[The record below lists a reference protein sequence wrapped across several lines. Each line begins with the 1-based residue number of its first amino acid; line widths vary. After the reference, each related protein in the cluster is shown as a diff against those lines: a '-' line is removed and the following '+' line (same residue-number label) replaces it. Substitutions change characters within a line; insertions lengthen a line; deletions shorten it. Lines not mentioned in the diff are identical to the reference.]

1 MNGKQLSQFFDKPN
15 KIDAAASALIKQA
28 VSDFPYAASLQVLY
42 MKSLQNQESY
52 QLPAQIK
59 RAAIAVSDRSILK
72 EFYDK
77 NSASSEAKIEFDLT
91 ALRAQ
96 KAPLQK
102 LDAPEKEVAA
112 KKQEQTLDS
121 EEKTGKQST
130 SKKLVK
136 EAPKAPVVEEQKSEK
151 QNAQSSA
158 PPSNFDHLP
167 EHVRNAILRSKKYN
181 FSKGESAIEKSATE
195 PPKENK
201 AAVEVTANTPKSLSK
216 NPSASQPE
224 NKAVVVEVAKEVA
237 SIPEVKEP
245 SPQAETATDHSA
257 LEEDLRVMPFSERA
271 SFLDWL
277 NAGND
282 SEVRHIDNRSTVGA
296 PVDDAEA
303 ASTEPNEIRR
313 IIRELPKIEKKELNT
328 KINVFQLE
336 AGEDGKFVTETLAD
350 IYLQQG
356 LYSKAIGAYEVL
368 SLKYPEKSS
377 FFADRIRA
385 IKKEENS

>member
-72 EFYDK
+72 EFYNK
-77 NSASSEAKIEFDLT
+77 NASSSEAKIEFDLT

-102 LDAPEKEVAA
+102 LAAPEKEEPTKKQQQPADPEKESITQPVKAVSEAPVAA
-112 KKQEQTLDS
+112 
-121 EEKTGKQST
+121 
-130 SKKLVK
+130 
-136 EAPKAPVVEEQKSEK
+136 EQKSEIK
-151 QNAQSSA
+151 EKGRATST
-158 PPSNFDHLP
+158 SNLDHLP

-181 FSKGESAIEKSATE
+181 FSKDGLEKGKSAME
-195 PPKENK
+195 QPKSK
-201 AAVEVTANTPKSLSK
+201 KTAVEVAEDPKKAQSETP
-216 NPSASQPE
+216 PVSQPE
-224 NKAVVVEVAKEVA
+224 KKDVAVEATKAVVSE
-237 SIPEVKEP
+237 PEAKEP
-245 SPQAETATDHSA
+245 SSQVEVSVERPNS
-257 LEEDLRVMPFSERA
+257 EEELRVMPFSEKA

-282 SEVRHIDNRSTVGA
+282 SEVKHIDNSSSVGA
-296 PVDDAEA
+296 PVVEAEMD
-303 ASTEPNEIRR
+303 SEEPNEIRK
-313 IIRELPKIEKKELNT
+313 IIRELPKFEQQESNT

-336 AGEDGKFVTETLAD
+336 AGEDGRFVTETLAE